1 MAKHLKIF
9 YPCQYVNY
17 PTRNAVTDYINQ
29 LLAQYQPMTQYPWL
43 DSLVL
48 VGVMLLISLI
58 IDKIDRRI
66 LLNLLR
72 RVLGKTAPNTLKSLV
87 NHHALDKIAAVVP
100 LLIISMLVPIALA
113 NYPAIAEF
121 AYTLCTIA
129 ILIKL
134 ASFVFALLDVLLD
147 LGRQRGINKNLPI
160 KSINQLVKLF
170 IFLIVA
176 VLSISAL
183 LGKSPIYFLSGLGAM
198 TAVILLIFKDT
209 ILGFVAGVQLAA
221 NNMVTRGDWIEM
233 PKYGADGEVLEVA
246 LTTVQVQNWDKT
258 ITMIPAYALIS
269 DSFKNWRGME
279 QAGGRRIKRS
289 VRLDVSSIRFLD
301 QPLLDHLSKIASIN
315 EYLQA
320 KQQELDNTNQL
331 LDSDLNITAN
341 GRKLTNVGTFR
352 AYLEFYLQNHPN
364 VHQDMTLIV
373 RQLPADEHGLPIE
386 LYLFCN
392 DTRWKNY
399 EAIQADI
406 FDHIYAV
413 LPEFQLCPFQSP
425 TGSDF
430 NKLNQ

>member
-1 MAKHLKIF
+1 M
-9 YPCQYVNY
+9 
-17 PTRNAVTDYINQ
+17 TDYINQ

-43 DSLVL
+43 DSLAL
-48 VGVMLLISLI
+48 VAVMLLLSLI
-58 IDKIDRRI
+58 IDKMNHRV
-66 LLNLLR
+66 LMNLVK
-72 RVLGKTAPNTLKSLV
+72 RVLGKTAPNVTSLLMT
-87 NHHALDKIAAVVP
+87 HHALDKIGAVVP
-100 LLIISMLVPIALA
+100 LVVISILSPIALA
-113 NYPAIAEF
+113 NYPAVADLVQ
-121 AYTLCTIA
+121 TLCNIA
-129 ILIKL
+129 ILIKI
-134 ASFVFALLDVLLD
+134 ASFFFALLDVLLD
-147 LGRQRGINKNLPI
+147 LGRERGINKKLPI
-160 KSINQLVKLF
+160 KSISQLIKLF

-176 VLSISAL
+176 VLSVSAL
-183 LGKSPIYFLSGLGAM
+183 LGKSPIYFLSGIGAM
-198 TAVILLIFKDT
+198 TAVLLLVFKDT

-289 VRLDVSSIRFLD
+289 VRVDVGSIRFLD
-301 QPLLDHLSKIASIN
+301 QALLDHLSKIASIN
-315 EYLQA
+315 EYLTT
-320 KQQELDNTNQL
+320 KQQELSDTNKL
-331 LDSDLNITAN
+331 LDGDLNITAN

-352 AYLEFYLQNHPN
+352 AYLEFYLKNHPN
-364 VHQDMTLIV
+364 VHQNMTLIV

-392 DTRWKNY
+392 DIRWASY

-413 LPEFQLCPFQSP
+413 LPEFQLRPFQSP
-425 TGSDF
+425 TGNDF
-430 NKLNQ
+430 NKLYQ

>member
-1 MAKHLKIF
+1 M
-9 YPCQYVNY
+9 
-17 PTRNAVTDYINQ
+17 TEYINQ
-29 LLAQYQPMTQYPWL
+29 LLAQYQPITQYPWL
-43 DSLVL
+43 DTLTL
-48 VGVMLLISLI
+48 VGIMLLISLI
-58 IDKIDRRI
+58 VDKANRRV
-66 LLNLLR
+66 LVNLLR
-72 RVLGKTAPNTLKSLV
+72 RFLGKTAPNVLTFLA
-87 NHHALDKIAAVVP
+87 NHRALDKISAVIP
-100 LLIISMLVPIALA
+100 LIVISILSPIAFS
-113 NYPAIAEF
+113 NF
-121 AYTLCTIA
+121 AALGDLVKTICNIA
-129 ILIKL
+129 ILIKM
-134 ASFVFALLDVLLD
+134 ASFVFALLDVMLD

-160 KSINQLVKLF
+160 KSINQLIKLF

-176 VLSISAL
+176 VLSISAI

-289 VRLDVSSIRFLD
+289 VRLDVSTIKFLD
-301 QPLLDHLSKIASIN
+301 QDMIEHLSKISSIN
-315 EYLQA
+315 EYLQS
-320 KQQELDNTNQL
+320 KQQELDSANQL
-331 LDSDLNITAN
+331 VDADLNITAN

-352 AYLEFYLQNHPN
+352 TYLEFYLKNHSN

-373 RQLPADEHGLPIE
+373 RQLPADEYGLPIE

-392 DTRWKNY
+392 DTRWANY

-413 LPEFQLCPFQSP
+413 LPEFELRPFQSP

-430 NKLNQ
+430 QQIKH

>member
-1 MAKHLKIF
+1 M
-9 YPCQYVNY
+9 
-17 PTRNAVTDYINQ
+17 TDYINQ

-43 DSLVL
+43 DSLAL
-48 VGVMLLISLI
+48 VAVMLLLSLI
-58 IDKIDRRI
+58 IDKVNHRV
-66 LLNLLR
+66 LMNLVK
-72 RVLGKTAPNTLKSLV
+72 RVLGKTAPNLTSLLIT
-87 NHHALDKIAAVVP
+87 HHALDKIGAVVP
-100 LLIISMLVPIALA
+100 LVVISILSPIALA
-113 NYPAIAEF
+113 NYPAVADLVQ
-121 AYTLCTIA
+121 TLCNIA
-129 ILIKL
+129 ILIKI
-134 ASFVFALLDVLLD
+134 ASFFFSLLDVLLD
-147 LGRQRGINKNLPI
+147 LGRERGINKKLPI
-160 KSINQLVKLF
+160 KSISQLIKLF

-176 VLSISAL
+176 VLSVSAL
-183 LGKSPIYFLSGLGAM
+183 LGKSPIYFLSGIGAM
-198 TAVILLIFKDT
+198 TAVLLLVFKDT

-289 VRLDVSSIRFLD
+289 VRVDVGSIRFLD
-301 QPLLDHLSKIASIN
+301 QALLDHLSKIASIN
-315 EYLQA
+315 EYLTT
-320 KQQELDNTNQL
+320 KQQELSDTNKL
-331 LDSDLNITAN
+331 LDGDLNITAN

-352 AYLEFYLQNHPN
+352 AYLEFYLKNHPN
-364 VHQDMTLIV
+364 VHQNMTLIV

-392 DTRWKNY
+392 DIRWANY

-413 LPEFQLCPFQSP
+413 LPEFQLRPFQSP
-425 TGSDF
+425 TGNDF
-430 NKLNQ
+430 NKLYQ

>member
-1 MAKHLKIF
+1 
-9 YPCQYVNY
+9 
-17 PTRNAVTDYINQ
+17 VTEYINQ
-29 LLAQYQPMTQYPWL
+29 LLAQYQPITQYPWL
-43 DSLVL
+43 DSLIL
-48 VGVMLLISLI
+48 VGVMLFISLV
-58 IDKIDRRI
+58 IDKVNRRI
-66 LLNLLR
+66 LLNLLSK
-72 RVLGKTAPNTLKSLV
+72 VLGKTAPNTLQSLV
-87 NHHALDKIAAVVP
+87 DHHALDKIAAIVP
-100 LLIISMLVPIALA
+100 LIIISLLSPIALS
-113 NYPAIAEF
+113 NYPAIGEMVD
-121 AYTLCTIA
+121 TLCNIA
-129 ILIKL
+129 ILIKM
-134 ASFVFALLDVLLD
+134 ATFIFSLLDVLLD

-160 KSINQLVKLF
+160 KSINQLIKLF

-279 QAGGRRIKRS
+279 QAGGRRVKRS
-289 VRLDVSSIRFLD
+289 IRVDVNSIRFLD
-301 QPLLDHLSKIASIN
+301 RPMLDHLTKIDSIN
-315 EYLQA
+315 EYLNA
-320 KQQELDNTNQL
+320 KQQQ
-331 LDSDLNITAN
+331 LDSENQQLGSRDLDITAN

-352 AYLEFYLQNHPN
+352 TYLEFYLKHHPN
-364 VHQDMTLIV
+364 VHQDMTVIV
-373 RQLPADEHGLPIE
+373 RQLPADQHGLPIE
-386 LYLFCN
+386 LYFFCN
-392 DTRWKNY
+392 DIRWGSY
-399 EAIQADI
+399 ESIQADI

-413 LPEFQLCPFQSP
+413 LPEFQLRAYQNP

-430 NKLNQ
+430 NKLSQ

>member
-1 MAKHLKIF
+1 
-9 YPCQYVNY
+9 
-17 PTRNAVTDYINQ
+17 VTDYINQ
-29 LLAQYQPMTQYPWL
+29 LIAQYQPITQYPWL

-48 VGVMLLISLI
+48 VGIMLVISLI
-58 IDKIDRRI
+58 IDKINRRI
-66 LLNLLR
+66 LINLLR
-72 RVLGKTAPNTLKSLV
+72 KVLGKTAPNTLKSMV
-87 NHHALDKIAAVVP
+87 EHRALDKISAIVP
-100 LLIISMLVPIALA
+100 LIIISILSPIALA
-113 NYPAIAEF
+113 NYPALAELIN
-121 AYTLCTIA
+121 TLCNVA

-289 VRLDVSSIRFLD
+289 VRLDVNSIRFLD
-301 QPLLDHLSKIASIN
+301 QPLIDHLSKIGSIN
-315 EYLQA
+315 DYLQS
-320 KQQELDNTNQL
+320 KTLELDTVNQQ

-341 GRKLTNVGTFR
+341 GRKLTNIGTFR
-352 AYLEFYLQNHPN
+352 AYLEFYLRHHES

-392 DTRWKNY
+392 DIRWSNY
-399 EAIQADI
+399 EAIQGDI

-413 LPEFQLCPFQSP
+413 LPEFQLRAYQNP

-430 NKLNQ
+430 RELGAGK

>member
-1 MAKHLKIF
+1 
-9 YPCQYVNY
+9 
-17 PTRNAVTDYINQ
+17 VTDYINQ
-29 LLAQYQPMTQYPWL
+29 LLSQLQPITQFPWL

-48 VGVMLLISLI
+48 VGIMLFISI
-58 IDKIDRRI
+58 VIDKINRRI
-66 LLNLLR
+66 LLNLLSK
-72 RVLGKTAPNTLKSLV
+72 VLGKTAPNTLNALV
-87 NHHALDKIAAVVP
+87 DHHALDKIAAIVP
-100 LLIISMLVPIALA
+100 LIIISVLSPIALS
-113 NYPAIAEF
+113 NYPAIAGMVD
-121 AYTLCTIA
+121 TLCTIA
-129 ILIKL
+129 ILVKMATFL
-134 ASFVFALLDVLLD
+134 FSLLDVLLD

-160 KSINQLVKLF
+160 KSINQLIKLF
-170 IFLIVA
+170 VFLIVA

-289 VRLDVSSIRFLD
+289 IRLDVNSIRFLD
-301 QPLLDHLSKIASIN
+301 QPMLDHLSNIDSIN
-315 EYLQA
+315 EYLNA
-320 KQQELDNTNQL
+320 KQQQLNDENQQL
-331 LDSDLNITAN
+331 GSRDLNITAN

-352 AYLEFYLQNHPN
+352 AYLEFYLRHHPN

-386 LYLFCN
+386 LYFFCN
-392 DTRWKNY
+392 DIRWNSY
-399 EAIQADI
+399 ESIQADI

-413 LPEFQLCPFQSP
+413 LPEFQLRAYQNP

-430 NKLNQ
+430 IKLTQ